1 MKEIYMFGNYSK
13 GNNNYLLYTIS
24 RGSNIELFITN
35 SSGNITSAYKT
46 EDLLEYS
53 YLSSEAKELWGYIKM
68 GIKKCSNKKV
78 SPAPV
83 AGLGTVKRYD
93 VEKGENKW
101 SIDKFNGQFSGCES
115 IGVVKGESVKVY
127 LSYCKPFDVPKPEY
141 IKLTN
146 YVTYGVKSA
155 KANVS
160 ASGSEFED
168 AQDFEEMIPV
178 RSLAEI
184 SLEKDTTWLSKKH
197 YYIVNDEQTAEQIFQ
212 FLENYNGIIS
222 YDTETTGLCI
232 NMFGE
237 IGSERKRKIEEEN
250 KKLKAEGKAPYKV
263 DRLVGIIFCVEEN
276 VSYYFPCFNRKFKN
290 LYQNREDKITQNTI
304 ASIKARYTVGELRE
318 STTNMANYIRNTPDD
333 EWSCDVILM
342 ERVRKILETRWLG
355 AHHGSFEYKVGLLY
369 NIDTNIKDDSM
380 LLHQLL
386 YKFRNITA
394 SNDRGEPSNLKY
406 LTKVEFGIDQLDLKD
421 FFVDYSE
428 DESGLAKQSGK
439 KGKKKKS
446 NIDFSYMDYDG
457 ARAYAPADGDF
468 TLGLLFKYKKGLM
481 NEFKNQEYLYT
492 VEVIVSC
499 AIGYMEYYGHR
510 LDERQIEATK
520 VKTYTSMLMTERK
533 IRDLIK
539 ANTAEEEKAFELLDK
554 YSKEFSQFKIG
565 DEGYDEALEHL
576 DNQNTVLRKMIDG
589 SENQLNL
596 GSPAQ
601 VAELFY
607 DRLNIPVGKDG
618 VRSVSKRAVK
628 PLSKARNEDMSLK
641 YPVVKLY
648 MDWKNDSTLLTKF
661 FDNLPNYMYPG
672 GFIFSGY
679 GQITT
684 ATGRMSCICEGSNIA
699 IPGGYKKIEDLSV
712 GDYLYCYDEEDNLH
726 LSRLINRI
734 DRSYE
739 DCVELKW
746 YKLGEDDFE
755 TLILT
760 PDHKV
765 RTYEGE
771 WVEAAE
777 LEPGDKIINLRRGT
791 GRNEQTFIEETI
803 SNCTGRLGSVY
814 TDGKID
820 TTTCFVVSSVRPAG
834 IHHVYDLQVEGYHNF
849 IANGVEVKNCS
860 KPNAQQYPHS
870 VTCMVIPRDGC
881 VFADADYS
889 QIEYRTMTAMA
900 KEKLLMEKFT
910 DPDMDYHTTMASL
923 MFGVPYANVT
933 SSMRSDA
940 KTFNFGI
947 PYGMGI
953 RKLAFQLKGSED
965 AAAVEEAKVKYELYF
980 KEQPNVRRF
989 FDDVKE
995 AARVYG
1001 YTETKWGRRRYYSF
1015 TDENGRI
1022 DQRKMGASLRQAGN
1036 ATIQGCTIFD
1046 TLISTKEYGI
1056 TKIGNVVNQHL
1067 HVWDGEQW
1075 TEGDIAYSGK
1085 KQRCIVTFNNGL
1097 TMECSPIHKF
1107 QVISTKGNKRFVECK
1122 DLHSSKDYKNPH
1134 RVVINQNYE
1143 ASDWKYSSDWAY
1155 KYTSDIHN
1163 AHNYFIDDIGDSFKA
1178 GVFLGRLASDGF
1190 YDDRENGG
1198 SRIVQLIAEH
1208 EFNILPELRGCMRN
1222 LNYIEKDNPVRKD
1235 RNEKVNHLE
1244 VYSRSLVK
1252 EIKDLDIKHQIH
1264 ENIFM
1269 DTELLRGFIR
1279 GFFDGDGGISGKAI
1293 VLAFGIQYDFE
1304 PMLKDLQKA
1313 LLFFGIRSSYNVYDY
1328 RYNFRIKTQ
1337 DNQKFLDLIG
1347 FMNSDKQEKGRQLSC
1362 VKDEHIFGPC
1372 LVVESVEITDEYVDM
1387 YDVCNTERGYYVA
1400 NGVITHNTAADIFKI
1415 GVARN
1420 FMFIR
1425 QNNLFG
1431 KYFITNMVHDEQLV
1445 EISCDLNV
1453 KAILARLI
1461 HAMELHIDGF
1471 PPLYVGAGIGHT
1483 WDEAKGKMAEI
1494 HPLLGREFVK
1504 EYQES
1509 DMGLWATDETR
1520 MTPEE
1525 VYTYFND
1532 RNYKFREKK
1541 ILDYILDESNY
1552 GQVLHPVIGALLGL
1566 QFDYGVKKDLKERF
1580 PDGMEGISYTKEER
1594 EEAEKNSP
1602 LERLR
1607 RFIEAHNLDISIDN
1621 FKGATEEEPM
1631 VEEEENEYSDGEE
1644 EAEEYYDEDDALI
1657 SSFKLIDES
1666 KEEYGCNLVE
1676 LTRQFGFFISKR
1688 QRLVCID
1695 YSNLTYKSQIAM
1707 KALLNRHMCEEGE
1720 RGALRV
1726 QLLNKLG
1733 KLKPDITQPQLYVKG
1748 LTEESILNNMQLEN

>member
-1 MKEIYMFGNYSK
+1 MNTIYMFGNCIK
-13 GNNNYLLYTIS
+13 GSANYLVYAVSRDSDIEIFLTDRQGTIM
-24 RGSNIELFITN
+24 
-35 SSGNITSAYKT
+35 SAYKT
-46 EDLLEYS
+46 EGIEEYA
-53 YLSSEAKELWGYIKM
+53 YLSSDAKDVWGFVKL
-68 GIKKCSNKKV
+68 GLKKCSNKRMT
-78 SPAPV
+78 PAPIEN
-83 AGLGTVKRYD
+83 LGTVKRY
-93 VEKGENKW
+93 EASRGNNTW
-101 SIDKFNGQFSGCES
+101 YIDKYRNQFSGCEC
-115 IGVVKGESVKVY
+115 IGLIKDENIKLY
-127 LSYCKPFDVPKPEY
+127 LGYHEPYTLVSPNY

-146 YVTYGVKSA
+146 YVSYNAKKSA
-155 KANVS
+155 ETEFDTS
-160 ASGSEFED
+160 REFE
-168 AQDFEEMIPV
+168 ETVPV

-184 SLEKDTTWLSKKH
+184 SLEKDTTWLNNKH
-197 YYIVNDEQTAEQIFQ
+197 YYIVNNESDAEQIFTY
-212 FLENYNGIIS
+212 LENYNGIIS

-237 IGSERKRKIEEEN
+237 IGSEKKRQIEEEN
-250 KKLKAEGKAPYKV
+250 AKLKAEGKPPYKV

-290 LYQNREDKITQNTI
+290 LYEDRNNEITRNTI
-304 ASIKARYTVGELRE
+304 NKIKAKYVIGELRDVN
-318 STTNMANYIRNTPDD
+318 TNIANYIRNTPDS
-333 EWSCDVILM
+333 EWTCDVILM
-342 ERVRKILETRWLG
+342 ERVRTILETRWLG
-355 AHHGSFEYKVGLLY
+355 AHHGSFEYKVGLMY

-386 YKFRNITA
+386 YKFRNIT
-394 SNDRGEPSNLKY
+394 SSSSRGEPSNLKY
-406 LTKVEFGIDQLDLKD
+406 LTKVEFNIDQLDLKD
-421 FFVDYSE
+421 FFVDYTE

-468 TLGLLFKYKKGLM
+468 TLGLLHKYKSGLIHD
-481 NEFKNQEYLYT
+481 FKNQEYLYT
-492 VEVIVSC
+492 VEIVVSC

-520 VKTYTSMLMTERK
+520 IKTYTNMLFTERK
-533 IRDLIK
+533 IRDLIN
-539 ANTAEEEKAFELLDK
+539 ANTDKEIKAFETLEQLSD
-554 YSKEFSQFKIG
+554 EFSKYKIG
-565 DEGYDEALEHL
+565 DAEYDEALSKL
-576 DNQNTVLRKMIDG
+576 DAQNVYVRGLIDE

-601 VAELFY
+601 VSELFY
-607 DRLNIPVGKDG
+607 DRLGIPIGKDG
-618 VRSVSKRAVK
+618 TRSVSKRAIK

-641 YPVVKLY
+641 YPVVKYY

-684 ATGRMSCICEGSNIA
+684 ATGRMSCICEGSYISV
-699 IPGGYKKIEDLSV
+699 PGGYKKIEDLHT
-712 GDYLYCYDEEDNLH
+712 GDYLYCYDEYDNLR
-726 LSRLINRI
+726 LSRLINRV
-734 DRSYE
+734 DKSYE
-739 DCVELKW
+739 DCVKIKW
-746 YKLGEDDFE
+746 HKLGEDDFDY
-755 TLILT
+755 LILT
-760 PDHKV
+760 PDHRV
-765 RTYEGE
+765 RLYGGE
-771 WVEAAE
+771 WVEASE
-777 LEPGDKIINLRRGT
+777 LSVGDKLINLRRGT
-791 GRNEQTFIEETI
+791 GINEQSFVESVI
-803 SNCTGRLGSVY
+803 SDCSGRLGDVY

-820 TTTCFVVSSVRPAG
+820 TTTCYIVDSVEDSG

-900 KEKLLMEKFT
+900 KEQSLMEKFG

-933 SSMRSDA
+933 GSMRSDA

-953 RKLAFQLKGSED
+953 KKLAFQLKGSED
-965 AAAVEEAKVKYELYF
+965 AAAVEEAKYKYELYF
-980 KEQPNVRRF
+980 KEQPNVRKF
-989 FDDVKE
+989 FDNVKE

-1022 DQRKMGASLRQAGN
+1022 DQRKLGASLRQAGN
-1036 ATIQGCTIFD
+1036 CVIQGCTIFS
-1046 TLISTKEYGI
+1046 TLISTKEFGI

-1067 HVWDGEQW
+1067 HIWDGEQW
-1075 TEGDIAYSGK
+1075 TEGDITYSGK
-1085 KQRCIVTFNNGL
+1085 KQRCIVKFHNGL
-1097 TMECSPIHKF
+1097 TMECSPNHKF
-1107 QVISTKGNKRFVECK
+1107 QVVSRRGNKRFVECK

-1134 RVVINQNYE
+1134 RVVVNQNYE

-1155 KYTSDIHN
+1155 KYTSDAPN

-1178 GVFLGRLASDGF
+1178 GVFLGRLASDGS
-1190 YDDRENGG
+1190 YDARENGG
-1198 SRIVQLIAEH
+1198 SRILQLIAEH
-1208 EFNILPELRGCMRN
+1208 EFNILPELRDCMKN
-1222 LNYIEKDNPVRKD
+1222 LDYIEKDNPVRKD
-1235 RNEKVNHLE
+1235 RNEKVNHLS
-1244 VYSRSLVK
+1244 VYSKSIVE

-1293 VLAFGIQYDFE
+1293 VLAFGTQYNFE

-1313 LLFFGIRSSYNVYDY
+1313 LLFFGIRSYYNVYEY

-1347 FMNSDKQEKGRQLSC
+1347 FMNSEKQDKGRKLSY
-1362 VKDEHIFGPC
+1362 VKDEHIFGPS
-1372 LVVESVEITDEYVDM
+1372 LVVESVEITDDYVDM

-1400 NGVITHNTAADIFKI
+1400 DGVVTHNSAADIFKI

-1425 QNNLFG
+1425 ENNLFG

-1453 KAILARLI
+1453 QAILARLI

-1509 DMGLWATDETR
+1509 NMGLWATDETR
-1520 MTPEE
+1520 MTPDE
-1525 VYTYFND
+1525 VYKYFSD
-1532 RNYKFREKK
+1532 RNYKFRENKV
-1541 ILDYILDESNY
+1541 LNYILDESNY
-1552 GQVLHPVIGALLGL
+1552 GQTLHPVIGSLLGL
-1566 QFDYGVKKDLKERF
+1566 QFDYGVKQELKEKF

-1602 LERLR
+1602 LERLK

-1621 FKGATEEEPM
+1621 FKPIEVEEDTSEEEI
-1631 VEEEENEYSDGEE
+1631 EYNDGE
-1644 EAEEYYDEDDALI
+1644 DEDELDYYEDDESI
-1657 SSFKLIDES
+1657 VSSFKLLDES
-1666 KEEYGCNLVE
+1666 NTEYGCSLEE
-1676 LTRQFGFFISKR
+1676 LTRQFGVFISKR
-1688 QRLVCID
+1688 NRLLCINYAD
-1695 YSNLTYKSQIAM
+1695 LTEGSKENITKYLGSHICDEVDKGAM
-1707 KALLNRHMCEEGE
+1707 RL
-1720 RGALRV
+1720 
-1726 QLLNKLG
+1726 QLLNKSG
-1733 KLKPDITQPQLYVKG
+1733 KFRPRLDENQMYIHNVVEEEILKYVQ
-1748 LTEESILNNMQLEN
+1748 IR